1 MTIRI
6 LDSNLVNQIA
16 AGEVLERPSAAIKE
30 LVENA
35 IDAGASR
42 IDVAIEEG
50 GKSFLSV
57 TDDGFGMDKSELAL
71 AIERHATSKIPDND
85 LSNINSFGFRG
96 EALPSIGA
104 VARLTIISRA
114 KSSPEAYKITVEG
127 GEKSAISPAPLSR
140 GTKVEVRDMFY
151 ATPARLKFLKAS
163 TTETGKIEDTIKHIA
178 MSNPAISFTLKDEKK
193 ERLNYPQ
200 APDLQTRF
208 SDIMKEDISGN
219 FATLATAGNGVEIT
233 GFASLPTYTRGNSL
247 QQYLF
252 VNGRPVK
259 DRLLL
264 GAIRGA
270 YQGLIPSD
278 RFPVVAIFIQMP
290 ASDVDVNV
298 HPAKTEV
305 RFKDSSIIRGL
316 MVTAIRN
323 ALLDSHFKVAQT
335 ISEDALKSFRSSDL
349 PSATTNKNAFNFQYS
364 FWQSS
369 SKKST
374 ANTLFEARSA
384 YVSEP
389 AFTAESN
396 PELPACE
403 EEDFPPLG
411 LARGQLHET
420 YIVSQTKDGIVIV
433 DQHAAHERLT
443 YEKIK
448 NAKGTAESQLL
459 LTPEIVDLPEAN
471 AAGLL
476 ALKDE
481 LEKLGLVIDGFGEGA
496 VAVRAV
502 PAIIKDTD
510 IKKLIEDL
518 SDTIADFKGA
528 LSLENKIKDICA
540 KMACHGSVRAGRRLN
555 ADEMNALL
563 RQMEQT
569 PNSGQC
575 IHGRPTYI
583 ELKLKDIEKLFG
595 RR

>member
-6 LDSNLVNQIA
+6 LDTNLVNQIA

-30 LVENA
+30 LIENA
-35 IDAGASR
+35 IDAGATR
-42 IDVAIEEG
+42 IDVAIEDG

-57 TDDGFGMDKSELAL
+57 TDDGFGMDKSELSL

-85 LSNINSFGFRG
+85 LSNIGSFGFRG

-104 VARLTIISRA
+104 VARLTIISKA
-114 KSSPEAYKITVEG
+114 KSSSEAYKITVEG
-127 GEKSAISPAPLSR
+127 GEKSAVSPAPLSC
-140 GTKVEVRDMFY
+140 GTRVEVRDMFY

-178 MSNPAISFTLKDEKK
+178 MANPAISFSLKDEKK
-193 ERLNYPQ
+193 ERLRYYS

-208 SDIMKEDISGN
+208 SDIMKEDIMGN
-219 FATLATAGNGVEIT
+219 FATLATAGGGVKIT

-264 GAIRGA
+264 GAIKGA
-270 YQGLIPSD
+270 YQGLISSD

-298 HPAKTEV
+298 HPAKAEV
-305 RFKDSSIIRGL
+305 RFKDAGLIRGL
-316 MVTAIRN
+316 IVTAIRN
-323 ALLDSHFKVAQT
+323 ALLDSHFKVAKT
-335 ISEDALKSFRSSDL
+335 ISEDALKSFQSYPL
-349 PSATTNKNAFNFQYS
+349 PSLTEKKNSFDFQGAFS
-364 FWQSS
+364 RSS
-369 SKKST
+369 SKRLT
-374 ANTLFEARSA
+374 NTLFETRSA
-384 YVSEP
+384 YVPEP
-389 AFTAESN
+389 TFNRQEN
-396 PELPACE
+396 PEAYE
-403 EEDFPPLG
+403 QEEDTFPPLG

-420 YIVSQTKDGIVIV
+420 YIVSQTKDGIIIV

-459 LTPEIVDLPEAN
+459 LTPEIVDLPEAS
-471 AAGLL
+471 AVGLL
-476 ALKDE
+476 SLKDE
-481 LEKLGLVIDGFGEGA
+481 LANLGLVIDGFGEGA

-518 SDTIADFKGA
+518 SDTVADFKGA

>member
-6 LDSNLVNQIA
+6 LDTNLVNQIA

-30 LVENA
+30 LIENA
-35 IDAGASR
+35 IDAGATR
-42 IDVAIEEG
+42 IDVAIEDG

-57 TDDGFGMDKSELAL
+57 TDDGFGMDKSELSL

-85 LSNINSFGFRG
+85 LNNINSFGFRG

-104 VARLTIISRA
+104 VARLTIISKA
-114 KSSPEAYKITVEG
+114 KNSSEAYKITVEG
-127 GEKSAISPAPLSR
+127 GEKSAVSPAPLSC
-140 GTKVEVRDMFY
+140 GTRVEVRDMFY

-163 TTETGKIEDTIKHIA
+163 TTETGKIEDTIKHVA
-178 MSNPAISFTLKDEKK
+178 MANPAISFSLKDEKK
-193 ERLNYPQ
+193 ERLRYYS

-208 SDIMKEDISGN
+208 SDIMKEDIMGN
-219 FATLATAGNGVEIT
+219 FATLATAGGGVKIT

-264 GAIRGA
+264 GAIKGA
-270 YQGLIPSD
+270 YQGLISSD

-298 HPAKTEV
+298 HPAKAEV
-305 RFKDSSIIRGL
+305 RFKDAGLIRGL
-316 MVTAIRN
+316 IVTAIRN
-323 ALLDSHFKVAQT
+323 ALLDSHFKVAET
-335 ISEDALKSFRSSDL
+335 ISEDALKSFQSYPL
-349 PSATTNKNAFNFQYS
+349 PSLTEKKNSFDFQGAFS
-364 FWQSS
+364 RSS
-369 SKKST
+369 SKRLT
-374 ANTLFEARSA
+374 NTLFETRSA
-384 YVSEP
+384 YVPEP
-389 AFTAESN
+389 TFNRQEN
-396 PELPACE
+396 PEAYE
-403 EEDFPPLG
+403 QEEDTFPPLG

-420 YIVSQTKDGIVIV
+420 YIVSQTKDGIIIV

-459 LTPEIVDLPEAN
+459 LTPEIVDLPEAS
-471 AAGLL
+471 AVGLL
-476 ALKDE
+476 SLKDE
-481 LEKLGLVIDGFGEGA
+481 LANLGLVIDGFGEGA

-518 SDTIADFKGA
+518 SDTVADFKGA

>member
-6 LDSNLVNQIA
+6 LDTNLVNQIA

-30 LVENA
+30 LIENA
-35 IDAGASR
+35 IDAGATR
-42 IDVAIEEG
+42 IDVAIEDG

-57 TDDGFGMDKSELAL
+57 TDDGFGMDKSELSL

-85 LSNINSFGFRG
+85 LSNIGSFGFRG

-104 VARLTIISRA
+104 VARLTIISKA
-114 KSSPEAYKITVEG
+114 KSSSEAYKITVEG
-127 GEKSAISPAPLSR
+127 GEKSAVSPAPLSC
-140 GTKVEVRDMFY
+140 GTRVEVRDMFY

-163 TTETGKIEDTIKHIA
+163 TTETGKIEDSIKHIA
-178 MSNPAISFTLKDEKK
+178 MANPAISFSLNDEKK
-193 ERLNYPQ
+193 ERLRYYS

-208 SDIMKEDISGN
+208 SDIMKEDIMGN
-219 FATLATAGNGVEIT
+219 FATLATAGGGVKIT

-264 GAIRGA
+264 GAIKGA
-270 YQGLIPSD
+270 YQGLISSD

-298 HPAKTEV
+298 HPAKAEV
-305 RFKDSSIIRGL
+305 RFKDAGLIRGL
-316 MVTAIRN
+316 IVTAIRN
-323 ALLDSHFKVAQT
+323 ALLDSHFKVAET
-335 ISEDALKSFRSSDL
+335 ISEDALKSFQSYPL
-349 PSATTNKNAFNFQYS
+349 PSLTEKKNSFDFQGAFS
-364 FWQSS
+364 RSS
-369 SKKST
+369 SKRLT
-374 ANTLFEARSA
+374 NTLFETRSA
-384 YVSEP
+384 YVPEP
-389 AFTAESN
+389 TFNRQEN
-396 PELPACE
+396 PEAYE
-403 EEDFPPLG
+403 QEEDTFPPLG

-420 YIVSQTKDGIVIV
+420 YIVSQTKDGIIIV

-459 LTPEIVDLPEAN
+459 LTPEIVDLPEAS
-471 AAGLL
+471 AVGLL
-476 ALKDE
+476 SLKDE
-481 LEKLGLVIDGFGEGA
+481 LANLGLVIDGFGEGA

-518 SDTIADFKGA
+518 SDTVADFKGA

>member
-1 MTIRI
+1 VTIRI

-30 LVENA
+30 LIENA
-35 IDAGASR
+35 IDAGATR
-42 IDVAIEEG
+42 IDVTIEDG

-71 AIERHATSKIPDND
+71 AVERHATSKIPDND

-104 VARLTIISRA
+104 VARLTIIS
-114 KSSPEAYKITVEG
+114 KTEGSSEAYKITVEG
-127 GEKSAISPAPLSR
+127 GEKSAVSPAPLSR
-140 GTKVEVRDMFY
+140 GTRVEVRDMFY

-163 TTETGKIEDTIKHIA
+163 TTETGKIEDTIRHIA
-178 MSNPAISFTLKDEKK
+178 MANPTISFSLKDEKK
-193 ERLNYPQ
+193 ERLRYYS

-208 SDIMKEDISGN
+208 SDVMKEDIPDN
-219 FATLATAGNGVEIT
+219 FATLATAGSDVKVT

-264 GAIRGA
+264 GAIKGA
-270 YQGLIPSD
+270 YQGLISSD

-298 HPAKTEV
+298 HPAKAEV
-305 RFKDSSIIRGL
+305 RFKDASFIRGL
-316 MVTAIRN
+316 IVTAIRN
-323 ALLDSHFKVAQT
+323 ALLDSHFKVAET
-335 ISEDALKSFRSSDL
+335 ISEDTLKSFQSFGLSS
-349 PSATTNKNAFNFQYS
+349 AAKNKNIFDFQYS
-364 FWQSS
+364 FERSL

-374 ANTLFEARSA
+374 SGLFETRSA
-384 YVSEP
+384 YVPEP
-389 AFTAESN
+389 ASGIPESPKT
-396 PELPACE
+396 PEP
-403 EEDFPPLG
+403 EEDSFPPLG

-420 YIVSQTKDGIVIV
+420 YIVAQTKDGIVIV

-448 NAKGTAESQLL
+448 NSKGTAESQLL
-459 LTPEIVDLPEAN
+459 LTPEIVDLPEAS

-481 LEKLGLVIDGFGEGA
+481 LTKLGLVIDGFGEGA

>member
-6 LDSNLVNQIA
+6 LDTNLVNQIA

-30 LVENA
+30 LIENA
-35 IDAGASR
+35 IDAGATR
-42 IDVAIEEG
+42 IDVAIEDG

-57 TDDGFGMDKSELAL
+57 TDDGFGMDKSELSL

-85 LSNINSFGFRG
+85 LSNIGSFGFRG

-104 VARLTIISRA
+104 VARLTIISKA
-114 KSSPEAYKITVEG
+114 KNSSEAYKITVEG
-127 GEKSAISPAPLSR
+127 GEKSAVSPAPLSC
-140 GTKVEVRDMFY
+140 GTRVEVRDMFY

-163 TTETGKIEDTIKHIA
+163 TTETGKIEDTIKHVA
-178 MSNPAISFTLKDEKK
+178 MANPAISFSLKDEKK
-193 ERLNYPQ
+193 ERLRYYS

-208 SDIMKEDISGN
+208 SDIMKEDIMGN
-219 FATLATAGNGVEIT
+219 FATLATAGGGVKIT

-264 GAIRGA
+264 GAIKGA
-270 YQGLIPSD
+270 YQGLISSD

-298 HPAKTEV
+298 HPAKAEV
-305 RFKDSSIIRGL
+305 RFKDAGLIRGL
-316 MVTAIRN
+316 IVTAIRN
-323 ALLDSHFKVAQT
+323 ALLDSHFKVAET
-335 ISEDALKSFRSSDL
+335 ISEDALKSFQSYPL
-349 PSATTNKNAFNFQYS
+349 PSLTEKKNSFDFQGAFS
-364 FWQSS
+364 RSS
-369 SKKST
+369 SKRLT
-374 ANTLFEARSA
+374 NTLFETRSA
-384 YVSEP
+384 YVPEP
-389 AFTAESN
+389 TFNRQEN
-396 PELPACE
+396 PEAYE
-403 EEDFPPLG
+403 QEEDTFPPLG

-420 YIVSQTKDGIVIV
+420 YIVSQTKDGIIIV

-459 LTPEIVDLPEAN
+459 LTPEIVDLPEAS
-471 AAGLL
+471 AVGLL
-476 ALKDE
+476 SLKDE
-481 LEKLGLVIDGFGEGA
+481 LANLGLVIDGFGEGA

-518 SDTIADFKGA
+518 SDTVADFKGA

>member
-6 LDSNLVNQIA
+6 LDTNLVNQIA

-30 LVENA
+30 LIENA
-35 IDAGASR
+35 IDAGATR
-42 IDVAIEEG
+42 IDVAIEDG

-57 TDDGFGMDKSELAL
+57 TDDGFGMDKSELSL

-85 LSNINSFGFRG
+85 LSNIGSFGFRG

-104 VARLTIISRA
+104 VARLTIISKA
-114 KSSPEAYKITVEG
+114 KSSSEAYKITVEG
-127 GEKSAISPAPLSR
+127 GEKSAVSPAPLSC
-140 GTKVEVRDMFY
+140 GTRVEVRDMFY

-178 MSNPAISFTLKDEKK
+178 MANPAISFSLKDEKK
-193 ERLNYPQ
+193 ERLRYYS

-208 SDIMKEDISGN
+208 SDIMKEDIMGN
-219 FATLATAGNGVEIT
+219 FATLATAGGGVKIT
-233 GFASLPTYTRGNSL
+233 GFASLPTYTKGNSL

-264 GAIRGA
+264 GAIKGA
-270 YQGLIPSD
+270 YQGLISSD

-298 HPAKTEV
+298 HPAKAEV
-305 RFKDSSIIRGL
+305 RFKDAGLIRGL
-316 MVTAIRN
+316 IVTAIRN
-323 ALLDSHFKVAQT
+323 ALLDSHFKVAKT
-335 ISEDALKSFRSSDL
+335 ISEDALKSFQSYPL
-349 PSATTNKNAFNFQYS
+349 PSLTEKKNSFDFQGAFS
-364 FWQSS
+364 RSS
-369 SKKST
+369 SKRLT
-374 ANTLFEARSA
+374 NTLFETRSA
-384 YVSEP
+384 YVPEP
-389 AFTAESN
+389 TFNRQEN
-396 PELPACE
+396 PEAYE
-403 EEDFPPLG
+403 QEEDTFPPLG

-420 YIVSQTKDGIVIV
+420 YIVSQTKDGIIIV

-459 LTPEIVDLPEAN
+459 LTPEIVDLPEAS
-471 AAGLL
+471 AVGLL
-476 ALKDE
+476 SLKDE
-481 LEKLGLVIDGFGEGA
+481 LANLGLVIDGFGEGA

-518 SDTIADFKGA
+518 SDTVADFKGA

>member
-30 LVENA
+30 LIENA
-35 IDAGASR
+35 IDAGATR
-42 IDVAIEEG
+42 IDVTIEDG

-71 AIERHATSKIPDND
+71 AVERHATSKIPDND

-104 VARLTIISRA
+104 VARLTIISKA
-114 KSSPEAYKITVEG
+114 EDSSEAYKITVEG
-127 GEKSAISPAPLSR
+127 GKKSAVSPAPLSR
-140 GTKVEVRDMFY
+140 GTRIEVRDMFY

-178 MSNPAISFTLKDEKK
+178 MANPTISFSLKDEKK
-193 ERLNYPQ
+193 ERLRYYS

-208 SDIMKEDISGN
+208 SDIMKEDIPDN
-219 FATLATAGNGVEIT
+219 FATLATAENDVKIT

-264 GAIRGA
+264 GAIKGA
-270 YQGLIPSD
+270 YQGLISSD

-298 HPAKTEV
+298 HPAKAEV
-305 RFKDSSIIRGL
+305 RFKDASYIRGL
-316 MVTAIRN
+316 IVTAIRN
-323 ALLDSHFKVAQT
+323 ALLDSHFKVAET
-335 ISEDALKSFRSSDL
+335 IFEDALKSFKSSSL
-349 PSATTNKNAFNFQYS
+349 PSMVTNKNTFNFQYS
-364 FWQSS
+364 FERSS

-374 ANTLFEARSA
+374 RGLFETRSA
-384 YVSEP
+384 YVPEP
-389 AFTAESN
+389 APSMSEN
-396 PELPACE
+396 PKTPEP
-403 EEDFPPLG
+403 EEDTFPPLG

-420 YIVSQTKDGIVIV
+420 YIVAQTKDGIVIV

-448 NAKGTAESQLL
+448 NSKGTAESQLL
-459 LTPEIVDLPEAN
+459 LTPEIVDLSEAS
-471 AAGLL
+471 ASGLL

-481 LEKLGLVIDGFGEGA
+481 LTKLGLVIDGFGEGA

>member
-30 LVENA
+30 LIENA
-35 IDAGASR
+35 IDAGATR
-42 IDVAIEEG
+42 IDVAIEDG

-57 TDDGFGMDKSELAL
+57 TDDGFGMNKTELSL
-71 AIERHATSKIPDND
+71 AVERHATSKIPDND

-104 VARLTIISRA
+104 VARLSIISKA
-114 KSSPEAYKITVEG
+114 EGSSEAYKITVEG
-127 GEKSAISPAPLSR
+127 GKKSAVSPAPLSH
-140 GTKVEVRDMFY
+140 GTRVEVRDLFY

-163 TTETGKIEDTIKHIA
+163 TTETGKIEDAVKHAA
-178 MSNPAISFTLKDEKK
+178 MANPTISFSLKDEKK
-193 ERLNYPQ
+193 ERFRYHQ

-208 SDIMKEDISGN
+208 SDIMKEDILGN

-264 GAIRGA
+264 GAIKGA
-270 YQGLIPSD
+270 YQGLISSD

-298 HPAKTEV
+298 HPAKAEV
-305 RFKDSSIIRGL
+305 RFKDAGFIRGL
-316 MVTAIRN
+316 IVTAIRN

-335 ISEDALKSFRSSDL
+335 ISEDALKSFQNRDL
-349 PSATTNKNAFNFQYS
+349 LSVAKNKNTFDFQYT
-364 FWQSS
+364 FERNS
-369 SKKST
+369 SKRLT
-374 ANTLFEARSA
+374 NALFETRSA
-384 YVSEP
+384 YVPEP
-389 AFTAESN
+389 TFNTQEPHQF
-396 PELPACE
+396 PEP
-403 EEDFPPLG
+403 EEDTFPPLG

-471 AAGLL
+471 ATSLL
-476 ALKDE
+476 TLKDE

-528 LSLENKIKDICA
+528 ISLENKIKDICA